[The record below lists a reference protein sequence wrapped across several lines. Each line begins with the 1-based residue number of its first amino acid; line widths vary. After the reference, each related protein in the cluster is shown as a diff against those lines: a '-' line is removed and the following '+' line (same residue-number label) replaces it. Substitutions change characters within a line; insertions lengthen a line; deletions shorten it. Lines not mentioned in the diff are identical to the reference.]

1 VKKKRMKVEIIPV
14 GETTRIGEVRC
25 PLCRAEIDTV
35 TASEMNPAS
44 LPESGDVTVCL
55 YCGAVLIIGNDL
67 KPRKPTDAELADI
80 VASKEWPYIREM
92 SRKFRQSAL
101 AAVFTPEEGKPQ

>member
-1 VKKKRMKVEIIPV
+1 VKKKRIRVELIPV
-14 GETTRIGEVRC
+14 GETTRIGKSRC
-25 PLCRAEIDTV
+25 PFCRAELDAV
-35 TASEMNPAS
+35 TAAEVNPLD
-44 LPESGDVTVCL
+44 LPEPGSVTVCL

-80 VASKEWPYIREM
+80 VASKEWPYIHEM
-92 SRKFRQSAL
+92 SRKFRQAAQ